1 MAGLGESHRLKLG
14 VRLSVRQGT
23 SEAILESGL
32 QLKGLRTAQGYPD
45 DPESKLGCGVD

>member
-1 MAGLGESHRLKLG
+1 MDGLGEFHQLKLG

-32 QLKGLRTAQGYPD
+32 QLKGLCTARRYPD
-45 DPESKLGCGVD
+45 DPESKHGCGMG

>member
-14 VRLSVRQGT
+14 VRLSVRQGA
-23 SEAILESGL
+23 SEAVLESGL